1 MRDTRNS
8 LRPPAA
14 WRSLRL
20 ARVGLTE
27 RELATLR
34 KLDTPARIQAFL
46 NRIPINHENDG
57 ETVLSVREVL
67 RQRRAHC
74 IEGAFVAAAA
84 LWLHGARPLVMHMDC
99 DLSDYPHV
107 IALYRRGGCWG
118 AISKTNGSRLR
129 FRDPVYRS
137 LRELALSYFHEYTNK
152 RGEKTLRSYTAAFDL
167 RRIDPALW
175 VTNAESCWEAHDH
188 LEALRHYPLLRRPQI
203 RRLERIDPFELR
215 IGRAVQYPAPKKKR
229 RAKVT
234 LTRPRLGGAVSVR
247 AARR

>member
-1 MRDTRNS
+1 MSDVRAAWKS
-8 LRPPAA
+8 LRPTG
-14 WRSLRL
+14 
-20 ARVGLTE
+20 VGLTA
-27 RELATLR
+27 RELAVLR
-34 KLDTPARIQAFL
+34 RLDTPAKIQAFL
-46 NRIPINHENDG
+46 NRIPINHEHDG

-74 IEGAFVAAAA
+74 IEGAFVAAFA
-84 LWLHGARPLVMHMDC
+84 LWLRGEPPLVMHMDC

-107 IALYRRGGCWG
+107 ITVYRRDGCWG

-175 VTNAESCWEAHDH
+175 VTNPESCWEAHDR
-188 LEALRHYPLLRRPQI
+188 LEALRHYPLLAARQI
-203 RRLERIDPFELR
+203 RALARADPFER
-215 IGRAVQYPAPKKKR
+215 RVGKVEQYPAPRKP
-229 RAKVT
+229 
-234 LTRPRLGGAVSVR
+234 TRHR
-247 AARR
+247 